1 MPLPSE
7 RLAGW
12 LSIKWLVVGAAV
24 VADGLVL
31 NYDLRLGI
39 AASTLLA
46 VIVGVWLYIA
56 LRYGSLSGTPSLRA
70 VPVER
75 ARQQENLRRMAEAS
89 SFAGSGPQQG
99 ANPAERP

>member
-12 LSIKWLVVGAAV
+12 FSIKWLVVGAAII
-24 VADGLVL
+24 ADGLVL
-31 NYDLRLGI
+31 NFDLRLGI

-46 VIVGVWLYIA
+46 VVAAVWLYIA
-56 LRYGSLSGTPSLRA
+56 LRYGSLSGTPSLRS

-75 ARQQENLRRMAEAS
+75 ARQLENLRRMAEARRL
-89 SFAGSGPQQG
+89 AGSGAQEG
-99 ANPAERP
+99 AKPAERP

>member
-12 LSIKWLVVGAAV
+12 LSVKWIVLGAAI

-46 VIVGVWLYIA
+46 VVAAVWLYIA

-75 ARQQENLRRMAEAS
+75 ARQQENLRRMAEAR

>member
-12 LSIKWLVVGAAV
+12 FSIKWLVVGAAII
-24 VADGLVL
+24 ADGLVL

-46 VIVGVWLYIA
+46 VVAAVWLYIA
-56 LRYGSLSGTPSLRA
+56 LRYGSLSGTPSLRS

-75 ARQQENLRRMAEAS
+75 ARQLENLRRMAEARRL
-89 SFAGSGPQQG
+89 AGSGAQEG
-99 ANPAERP
+99 AKPAERP

>member
-1 MPLPSE
+1 MPQSSE

-12 LSIKWLVVGAAV
+12 LSLKWVVAAAAL
-24 VADGLVL
+24 VADGLLL

-46 VIVGVWLYIA
+46 AVAGMWLYLG
-56 LRYGSLSGTPSLRA
+56 LRYGAIGGTPSVRT

-75 ARQQENLRRMAEAS
+75 ARQQENLRRMAALR
-89 SFAGSGPQQG
+89 SGAQQG
-99 ANPAERP
+99 SDPADRP